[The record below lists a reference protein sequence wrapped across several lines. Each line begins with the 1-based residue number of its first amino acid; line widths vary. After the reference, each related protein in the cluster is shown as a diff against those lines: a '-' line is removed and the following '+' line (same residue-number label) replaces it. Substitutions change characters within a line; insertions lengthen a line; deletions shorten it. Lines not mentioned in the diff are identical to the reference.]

1 MGKKKSKKNKDQVVY
16 SEFGNTVAT
25 ERPEQ
30 PDVPPNQQKITI
42 QASRKGRK
50 GKTVTVVSGFQ
61 LTSQSLQDLS
71 KKLKNLCGSGGTIK
85 DDNIEIQGDHRPK
98 IQTFLTDLGYKTKIS
113 GG

>member
-1 MGKKKSKKNKDQVVY
+1 MGKKKKSNKDRMAY
-16 SEFGNTVAT
+16 SEFGQTLAT

-30 PDVPPNQQKITI
+30 PDAPPNQQKIII

-61 LTSQSLQDLS
+61 LTSKSLQDLS
-71 KKLKNLCGSGGTIK
+71 KKFKNLCGSGGTIK
-85 DDNIEIQGDHRPK
+85 DGNIEIQGDHRPK
-98 IQTFLTDLGYKTKIS
+98 IQSFLTDLGYKTRIS

>member
-1 MGKKKSKKNKDQVVY
+1 MGKKKSKGKKDQVVY
-16 SEFGNTVAT
+16 SEFGNNAAT

-30 PDVPPNQQKITI
+30 PDAAPNQQKIII

-61 LTSQSLQDLS
+61 LTTKSLQDLS

-85 DDNIEIQGDHRPK
+85 DGNIEIQGDHRPK
-98 IQTFLTDLGYKTKIS
+98 IQTFLNDLGYKPKIS